1 MIQFWWRS
9 GSGIRIR
16 IYIMTLVRC
25 ALVEVCTVLS
35 HCLYMSVEYFA
46 IVKEVVV
53 NVCQFQLGSL
63 SMKPVIQ
70 FNAALSTMFDH
81 VIDANSELRQQLVEL
96 KADCD
101 RLAADRAD
109 AVKVLL
115 LYACYL
121 IASCFMSQYVMG

>member
-1 MIQFWWRS
+1 
-9 GSGIRIR
+9 
-16 IYIMTLVRC
+16 
-25 ALVEVCTVLS
+25 
-35 HCLYMSVEYFA
+35 MSVEYFA

-81 VIDANSELRQQLVEL
+81 VIDANSELCQQLVEL

-109 AVKVLL
+109 ALKVLL
-115 LYACYL
+115 SVCLLPYCQL
-121 IASCFMSQYVMG
+121 FYVTVCHGITD